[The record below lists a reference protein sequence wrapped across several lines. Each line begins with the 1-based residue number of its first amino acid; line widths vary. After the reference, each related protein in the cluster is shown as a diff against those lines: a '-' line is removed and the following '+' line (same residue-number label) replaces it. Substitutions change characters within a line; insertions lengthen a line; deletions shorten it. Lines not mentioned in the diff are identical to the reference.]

1 MNQIILSGIQI
12 TISIWEM
19 WMCYEILYMTVLD
32 KKYADKKETI
42 IRWAN
47 IFVVGSLLGIN
58 RLIAF
63 FSRTMLG
70 LVVILTIMCMYGIK
84 RKKVVLSAGIV
95 FVYFE
100 FIAILD
106 FILAFISMEFIKEQF
121 EHVIYIYALT
131 WQKVLI
137 YFFTRGII
145 LLGIVNIKKREESIR
160 SMIEQCCGIIVIT
173 GALLCAVLF
182 KYQLWLDEMANGSK
196 PIRGINAS
204 MNLSAISLLIVLSGM
219 FIIKY
224 QVVKQEKTTL
234 ILRDQLLEE
243 RYAEMLKSR
252 QMIHD
257 MKNHLLVLRNMERA
271 NQWDKLHDYL
281 EEISKDILDDS
292 TKIWTGNGLQ
302 DIMNCEM
309 NPIPQLE
316 KKQMPTKIAE
326 LNWKTET
333 DEIKLKK
340 CVVAPITYMEQYKE
354 EISSAAIHVEWKK
367 KYLKN
372 EEKTIQK
379 IETYLY
385 NSHDQSFRY
394 RIYSPEI
401 ELRNN
406 TIKVMTS
413 LQAINKVALLFM
425 AVFLTG
431 MIAIYQLR
439 FEHREES
446 YGISLAYG
454 AQYKELYWEIFCEIL
469 LLNSIGTIIGIVIG
483 YLVTYYV
490 DFGIMISVVNVQG
503 SWYTF
508 LSAYGLC
515 VVLSSFVSV
524 ITFRKLKKKKI
535 IELLNVY

>member
-1 MNQIILSGIQI
+1 
-12 TISIWEM
+12 
-19 WMCYEILYMTVLD
+19 
-32 KKYADKKETI
+32 
-42 IRWAN
+42 
-47 IFVVGSLLGIN
+47 
-58 RLIAF
+58 
-63 FSRTMLG
+63 MLG

-224 QVVKQEKTTL
+224 QVVKREKTTL

-292 TKIWTGNGLQ
+292 TKIWTGNNIVDL
-302 DIMNCEM
+302 ILNSK
-309 NPIPQLE
+309 
-316 KKQMPTKIAE
+316 KKQADSEGIAFSIGSNMIGDVPFKDGE
-326 LNWKTET
+326 TISLLGNLLDNAIEACERIKSTEKWVT
-333 DEIKLKK
+333 IRINRRYCLLYIEIENSIEEH
-340 CVVAPITYMEQYKE
+340 PKE
-354 EISSAAIHVEWKK
+354 KNHRLISCKSEKEVHG
-367 KYLKN
+367 YGLKN
-372 EEKTIQK
+372 VRQIVDRYDG
-379 IETYLY
+379 TYSY
-385 NSHDQSFRY
+385 QIKENS
-394 RIYSPEI
+394 
-401 ELRNN
+401 
-406 TIKVMTS
+406 
-413 LQAINKVALLFM
+413 
-425 AVFLTG
+425 FLT
-431 MIAIYQLR
+431 
-439 FEHREES
+439 
-446 YGISLAYG
+446 
-454 AQYKELYWEIFCEIL
+454 
-469 LLNSIGTIIGIVIG
+469 
-483 YLVTYYV
+483 
-490 DFGIMISVVNVQG
+490 
-503 SWYTF
+503 
-508 LSAYGLC
+508 C
-515 VVLSSFVSV
+515 VSFFSNEDVS
-524 ITFRKLKKKKI
+524 
-535 IELLNVY
+535 

>member
-204 MNLSAISLLIVLSGM
+204 MNLWIPVRIEMDEDWYLVGLPKTSLSG
-219 FIIKY
+219 
-224 QVVKQEKTTL
+224 
-234 ILRDQLLEE
+234 
-243 RYAEMLKSR
+243 
-252 QMIHD
+252 
-257 MKNHLLVLRNMERA
+257 
-271 NQWDKLHDYL
+271 
-281 EEISKDILDDS
+281 
-292 TKIWTGNGLQ
+292 
-302 DIMNCEM
+302 
-309 NPIPQLE
+309 
-316 KKQMPTKIAE
+316 
-326 LNWKTET
+326 
-333 DEIKLKK
+333 
-340 CVVAPITYMEQYKE
+340 
-354 EISSAAIHVEWKK
+354 
-367 KYLKN
+367 
-372 EEKTIQK
+372 
-379 IETYLY
+379 
-385 NSHDQSFRY
+385 
-394 RIYSPEI
+394 
-401 ELRNN
+401 
-406 TIKVMTS
+406 
-413 LQAINKVALLFM
+413 
-425 AVFLTG
+425 LTVR
-431 MIAIYQLR
+431 M
-439 FEHREES
+439 
-446 YGISLAYG
+446 
-454 AQYKELYWEIFCEIL
+454 
-469 LLNSIGTIIGIVIG
+469 
-483 YLVTYYV
+483 
-490 DFGIMISVVNVQG
+490 
-503 SWYTF
+503 
-508 LSAYGLC
+508 
-515 VVLSSFVSV
+515 
-524 ITFRKLKKKKI
+524 
-535 IELLNVY
+535 

>member
-173 GALLCAVLF
+173 GALVLMRSIEII
-182 KYQLWLDEMANGSK
+182 L
-196 PIRGINAS
+196 INV
-204 MNLSAISLLIVLSGM
+204 I
-219 FIIKY
+219 
-224 QVVKQEKTTL
+224 
-234 ILRDQLLEE
+234 
-243 RYAEMLKSR
+243 
-252 QMIHD
+252 
-257 MKNHLLVLRNMERA
+257 
-271 NQWDKLHDYL
+271 
-281 EEISKDILDDS
+281 
-292 TKIWTGNGLQ
+292 
-302 DIMNCEM
+302 
-309 NPIPQLE
+309 
-316 KKQMPTKIAE
+316 
-326 LNWKTET
+326 
-333 DEIKLKK
+333 
-340 CVVAPITYMEQYKE
+340 
-354 EISSAAIHVEWKK
+354 
-367 KYLKN
+367 LKN
-372 EEKTIQK
+372 
-379 IETYLY
+379 
-385 NSHDQSFRY
+385 
-394 RIYSPEI
+394 
-401 ELRNN
+401 
-406 TIKVMTS
+406 
-413 LQAINKVALLFM
+413 
-425 AVFLTG
+425 
-431 MIAIYQLR
+431 
-439 FEHREES
+439 
-446 YGISLAYG
+446 
-454 AQYKELYWEIFCEIL
+454 
-469 LLNSIGTIIGIVIG
+469 
-483 YLVTYYV
+483 
-490 DFGIMISVVNVQG
+490 
-503 SWYTF
+503 
-508 LSAYGLC
+508 
-515 VVLSSFVSV
+515 
-524 ITFRKLKKKKI
+524 
-535 IELLNVY
+535 

>member
-204 MNLSAISLLIVLSGM
+204 MNLCLMNKQYARMHACEIGDMIQIRDKRLKVIGLIDNSVYSGM
-219 FIIKY
+219 IIPY
-224 QVVKQEKTTL
+224 QT
-234 ILRDQLLEE
+234 
-243 RYAEMLKSR
+243 
-252 QMIHD
+252 
-257 MKNHLLVLRNMERA
+257 NLV
-271 NQWDKLHDYL
+271 H
-281 EEISKDILDDS
+281 
-292 TKIWTGNGLQ
+292 
-302 DIMNCEM
+302 
-309 NPIPQLE
+309 
-316 KKQMPTKIAE
+316 
-326 LNWKTET
+326 
-333 DEIKLKK
+333 
-340 CVVAPITYMEQYKE
+340 
-354 EISSAAIHVEWKK
+354 
-367 KYLKN
+367 
-372 EEKTIQK
+372 
-379 IETYLY
+379 
-385 NSHDQSFRY
+385 
-394 RIYSPEI
+394 
-401 ELRNN
+401 
-406 TIKVMTS
+406 
-413 LQAINKVALLFM
+413 
-425 AVFLTG
+425 
-431 MIAIYQLR
+431 
-439 FEHREES
+439 ES
-446 YGISLAYG
+446 Y
-454 AQYKELYWEIFCEIL
+454 
-469 LLNSIGTIIGIVIG
+469 SITTI
-483 YLVTYYV
+483 
-490 DFGIMISVVNVQG
+490 MA
-503 SWYTF
+503 
-508 LSAYGLC
+508 SAL
-515 VVLSSFVSV
+515 
-524 ITFRKLKKKKI
+524 R
-535 IELLNVY
+535 

>member
-1 MNQIILSGIQI
+1 MCLYKWERNRLREKNLLLQISK
-12 TISIWEM
+12 T
-19 WMCYEILYMTVLD
+19 
-32 KKYADKKETI
+32 KI
-42 IRWAN
+42 INVSAAIIN
-47 IFVVGSLLGIN
+47 IFVLLICS
-58 RLIAF
+58 F
-63 FSRTMLG
+63 F
-70 LVVILTIMCMYGIK
+70 
-84 RKKVVLSAGIV
+84 VLSIKM
-95 FVYFE
+95 E
-100 FIAILD
+100 CD
-106 FILAFISMEFIKEQF
+106 FPEQKGK
-121 EHVIYIYALT
+121 YIFYSQGGMT
-131 WQKVLI
+131 H
-137 YFFTRGII
+137 R
-145 LLGIVNIKKREESIR
+145 NIR
-160 SMIEQCCGIIVIT
+160 
-173 GALLCAVLF
+173 
-182 KYQLWLDEMANGSK
+182 
-196 PIRGINAS
+196 
-204 MNLSAISLLIVLSGM
+204 
-219 FIIKY
+219 
-224 QVVKQEKTTL
+224 
-234 ILRDQLLEE
+234 
-243 RYAEMLKSR
+243 
-252 QMIHD
+252 
-257 MKNHLLVLRNMERA
+257 
-271 NQWDKLHDYL
+271 
-281 EEISKDILDDS
+281 
-292 TKIWTGNGLQ
+292 NGLQ

>member
-121 EHVIYIYALT
+121 EHDIYIYALT

-182 KYQLWLDEMANGSK
+182 KYQLWLDEMANGS
-196 PIRGINAS
+196 R
-204 MNLSAISLLIVLSGM
+204 V
-219 FIIKY
+219 
-224 QVVKQEKTTL
+224 
-234 ILRDQLLEE
+234 R
-243 RYAEMLKSR
+243 
-252 QMIHD
+252 
-257 MKNHLLVLRNMERA
+257 
-271 NQWDKLHDYL
+271 
-281 EEISKDILDDS
+281 
-292 TKIWTGNGLQ
+292 
-302 DIMNCEM
+302 C
-309 NPIPQLE
+309 
-316 KKQMPTKIAE
+316 
-326 LNWKTET
+326 
-333 DEIKLKK
+333 
-340 CVVAPITYMEQYKE
+340 
-354 EISSAAIHVEWKK
+354 
-367 KYLKN
+367 
-372 EEKTIQK
+372 
-379 IETYLY
+379 
-385 NSHDQSFRY
+385 
-394 RIYSPEI
+394 
-401 ELRNN
+401 
-406 TIKVMTS
+406 
-413 LQAINKVALLFM
+413 
-425 AVFLTG
+425 
-431 MIAIYQLR
+431 
-439 FEHREES
+439 
-446 YGISLAYG
+446 
-454 AQYKELYWEIFCEIL
+454 
-469 LLNSIGTIIGIVIG
+469 
-483 YLVTYYV
+483 
-490 DFGIMISVVNVQG
+490 
-503 SWYTF
+503 
-508 LSAYGLC
+508 
-515 VVLSSFVSV
+515 
-524 ITFRKLKKKKI
+524 
-535 IELLNVY
+535 

>member
-292 TKIWTGNGLQ
+292 TKIWTGNNIVDL
-302 DIMNCEM
+302 ILNSK
-309 NPIPQLE
+309 
-316 KKQMPTKIAE
+316 KKQADSEGIAFSIGS
-326 LNWKTET
+326 NMIGDVPFK
-333 DEIKLKK
+333 D
-340 CVVAPITYMEQYKE
+340 
-354 EISSAAIHVEWKK
+354 
-367 KYLKN
+367 
-372 EEKTIQK
+372 
-379 IETYLY
+379 
-385 NSHDQSFRY
+385 
-394 RIYSPEI
+394 
-401 ELRNN
+401 
-406 TIKVMTS
+406 
-413 LQAINKVALLFM
+413 
-425 AVFLTG
+425 G

>member
-121 EHVIYIYALT
+121 EHDIYIYALT

-243 RYAEMLKSR
+243 RYAKPT
-252 QMIHD
+252 
-257 MKNHLLVLRNMERA
+257 N
-271 NQWDKLHDYL
+271 
-281 EEISKDILDDS
+281 DS
-292 TKIWTGNGLQ
+292 
-302 DIMNCEM
+302 
-309 NPIPQLE
+309 
-316 KKQMPTKIAE
+316 
-326 LNWKTET
+326 
-333 DEIKLKK
+333 
-340 CVVAPITYMEQYKE
+340 
-354 EISSAAIHVEWKK
+354 
-367 KYLKN
+367 
-372 EEKTIQK
+372 
-379 IETYLY
+379 
-385 NSHDQSFRY
+385 
-394 RIYSPEI
+394 
-401 ELRNN
+401 
-406 TIKVMTS
+406 
-413 LQAINKVALLFM
+413 
-425 AVFLTG
+425 
-431 MIAIYQLR
+431 
-439 FEHREES
+439 
-446 YGISLAYG
+446 
-454 AQYKELYWEIFCEIL
+454 
-469 LLNSIGTIIGIVIG
+469 
-483 YLVTYYV
+483 
-490 DFGIMISVVNVQG
+490 
-503 SWYTF
+503 
-508 LSAYGLC
+508 
-515 VVLSSFVSV
+515 
-524 ITFRKLKKKKI
+524 
-535 IELLNVY
+535 

>member
-196 PIRGINAS
+196 EVGGTGSGEGEFISP
-204 MNLSAISLLIVLSGM
+204 SAITMCNEKIYVLDQGNNR
-219 FIIKY
+219 I
-224 QVVKQEKTTL
+224 QVL
-234 ILRDQLLEE
+234 
-243 RYAEMLKSR
+243 
-252 QMIHD
+252 
-257 MKNHLLVLRNMERA
+257 
-271 NQWDKLHDYL
+271 DKELDYI
-281 EEISKDILDDS
+281 E
-292 TKIWTGNGLQ
+292 
-302 DIMNCEM
+302 
-309 NPIPQLE
+309 
-316 KKQMPTKIAE
+316 
-326 LNWKTET
+326 
-333 DEIKLKK
+333 EIKLKNTQSTDPNYIPEVLSVNQESIYVTGVSLENP
-340 CVVAPITYMEQYKE
+340 VVDKYTDGKLKE
-354 EISSAAIHVEWKK
+354 IGSNFIGS
-367 KYLKN
+367 
-372 EEKTIQK
+372 
-379 IETYLY
+379 
-385 NSHDQSFRY
+385 
-394 RIYSPEI
+394 IYSCNNQIYLINSMVRYYDEANDSFGALTSCPEW
-401 ELRNN
+401 LM
-406 TIKVMTS
+406 TIKD
-413 LQAINKVALLFM
+413 N
-425 AVFLTG
+425 
-431 MIAIYQLR
+431 
-439 FEHREES
+439 
-446 YGISLAYG
+446 
-454 AQYKELYWEIFCEIL
+454 
-469 LLNSIGTIIGIVIG
+469 
-483 YLVTYYV
+483 
-490 DFGIMISVVNVQG
+490 
-503 SWYTF
+503 
-508 LSAYGLC
+508 
-515 VVLSSFVSV
+515 
-524 ITFRKLKKKKI
+524 KLKKLCELPDGLNISSFLLTDRGIICVSCAGAAVYRLSENGKYEETITYIDGLEDEEIPQISINEKEEYFIVMPNARKI
-535 IELLNVY
+535 FKCFKGEN

>member
-1 MNQIILSGIQI
+1 MASKLFISAKEVAKELEVSDSYAYRLIRMGELLALTPADFDFQACTIRINKSYQRLGGKDIITDPKTAKSNRMITMPEFLSEELESYLSMLYGLDENDRIFQISKSYLHHEMDRGVKLSG
-12 TISIWEM
+12 
-19 WMCYEILYMTVLD
+19 V
-32 KKYADKKETI
+32 KR
-42 IRWAN
+42 IR
-47 IFVVGSLLGIN
+47 IHDLRHS
-58 RLIAF
+58 
-63 FSRTMLG
+63 
-70 LVVILTIMCMYGIK
+70 
-84 RKKVVLSAGIV
+84 
-95 FVYFE
+95 
-100 FIAILD
+100 
-106 FILAFISMEFIKEQF
+106 
-121 EHVIYIYALT
+121 HV
-131 WQKVLI
+131 
-137 YFFTRGII
+137 
-145 LLGIVNIKKREESIR
+145 
-160 SMIEQCCGIIVIT
+160 
-173 GALLCAVLF
+173 
-182 KYQLWLDEMANGSK
+182 
-196 PIRGINAS
+196 
-204 MNLSAISLLIVLSGM
+204 SLLINMGWVSILMIIEIALGMSVFTYSLNMFFSLSRE
-219 FIIKY
+219 KEN
-224 QVVKQEKTTL
+224 QKNQE
-234 ILRDQLLEE
+234 RD
-243 RYAEMLKSR
+243 
-252 QMIHD
+252 
-257 MKNHLLVLRNMERA
+257 LVL
-271 NQWDKLHDYL
+271 
-281 EEISKDILDDS
+281 EISGGEGMNDIEKQAFTLKDYEKVDEITDGQTFLYVVLPQFYSYKNENYEFVMILVDYKKLDLKNGY
-292 TKIWTGNGLQ
+292 TYWGNGLQ